1 MLTQILSLLMA
12 AACAA
17 ADQLLKR
24 WAAAVL
30 RPLGVMPL
38 LPGIV
43 ELRYTVNDGM
53 AFSLLSGQQKL
64 LIAVTGVI
72 LVAVLVWLLAGKM
85 AALERAAWVLV
96 LGGGIGNLVDRVARG
111 QVVDYINLL
120 FMRFAVFNFADICV
134 SVGVGLL
141 VLHIVLDAAAER
153 RGKAAPPAPGDAPKD
168 APDADG

>member
-1 MLTQILSLLMA
+1 MLAQFLSLLLA
-12 AACAA
+12 AACTA

-30 RPLGVMPL
+30 RPAVAMPL

-64 LIAVTGVI
+64 LITVTGVI
-72 LVAVLVWLLAGKM
+72 LVAVLIWLLAGKM
-85 AALERAAWVLV
+85 SLLERAAWVLV
-96 LGGGIGNLVDRVARG
+96 LGGGVGNLLDRVAAG

-134 SVGVGLL
+134 CVGVGLL
-141 VLHIVLDAAAER
+141 VLHVVLEAVAESR
-153 RGKAAPPAPGDAPKD
+153 AKAPDPAPEKD
-168 APDADG
+168 APDANA

>member
-1 MLTQILSLLMA
+1 MLTQVFSLLLA
-12 AACAA
+12 AVCAVL
-17 ADQLLKR
+17 DQLLKR

-30 RPLGVMPL
+30 RPAVSMPL

-64 LIAVTGVI
+64 LIGVTGVI
-72 LVAVLVWLLAGKM
+72 LVGVLIWLLAGKM
-85 AALERAAWVLV
+85 SALERAAWVLI
-96 LGGGIGNLVDRVARG
+96 LGGGVGNLLDRVAAG
-111 QVVDYINLL
+111 QVIDYINLL

-141 VLHIVLDAAAER
+141 VLRVVLDAIAENRTAAS
-153 RGKAAPPAPGDAPKD
+153 GPSNKD
-168 APDADG
+168 APDADA

>member
-1 MLTQILSLLMA
+1 MLTQVFSLLLA
-12 AACAA
+12 AACAVL
-17 ADQLLKR
+17 DQLLKR

-30 RPLGVMPL
+30 RPAAAMPL

-64 LIAVTGVI
+64 LIGVTGVI
-72 LVAVLVWLLAGKM
+72 LVGVLIWLLAGKM
-85 AALERAAWVLV
+85 SVLERAAWVLI
-96 LGGGIGNLVDRVARG
+96 LGGGVGNLLDRVAAG
-111 QVVDYINLL
+111 QVIDYINLL

-141 VLHIVLDAAAER
+141 VLRVVLDAIAENRTAAS
-153 RGKAAPPAPGDAPKD
+153 GPSNKD
-168 APDADG
+168 APDADA

>member
-1 MLTQILSLLMA
+1 MVQFLSLLLA
-12 AACAA
+12 VVCTA

-30 RPLGVMPL
+30 RPVGAMPL
-38 LPGIV
+38 LPGLV

-72 LVAVLVWLLAGKM
+72 LVAVLIWLLAGKM
-85 AALERAAWVLV
+85 PLLERAAWVLV
-96 LGGGIGNLVDRVARG
+96 LGGGLGNLIDRVAFG

-141 VLHIVLDAAAER
+141 VLHVVLEAIAENRAAAS
-153 RGKAAPPAPGDAPKD
+153 GPSDKD
-168 APDADG
+168 TPDADA